1 MTLSPHDWHA
11 RFVQQ
16 ANWTHDL
23 RRHLYPRVRL
33 EQAQRIL
40 EVGCGTG
47 AILAELITETR
58 GNVFGLD
65 IDPGYLNLSI
75 TNAPLILPTC
85 GDAHLLPYA
94 PGAFDM
100 TLCHFLLLWVDHPSQ
115 VLLEMARVTRPG
127 GAVLA
132 LAEPDYGGRIDY
144 PPTLEEL
151 GEWQTE
157 GLRRQGADPLMG
169 RQLAGLFT
177 QVGFDEVE
185 TGVLGGQWQRP
196 PTKEAWESE
205 WAMLETDLQESPEM
219 IKKYRDID
227 AEAWARGERV
237 LFVPTFYAVGWKT

>member
-16 ANWTHDL
+16 ANWTRDL
-23 RRHLYPRVRL
+23 RRHLYPQVKLTQSR
-33 EQAQRIL
+33 RIL
-40 EVGCGTG
+40 EIGCGTG
-47 AILAELITETR
+47 AILAELITETK
-58 GNVFGLD
+58 GYVFGLD

-85 GDAHLLPYA
+85 GDAHMLPYTT
-94 PGAFDM
+94 GTFDL
-100 TLCHFLLLWVDHPSQ
+100 TLCHFLLLWVDHPYQ
-115 VLLEMARVTRPG
+115 VLMEMARVTCPG

-151 GEWQTE
+151 GQWQIE
-157 GLRRQGADPLMG
+157 GLRSQGADPLMG

-177 QVGFDEVE
+177 QVGLVDVE
-185 TGVLGGQWQRP
+185 TGVLGGQWQGP
-196 PTKEAWESE
+196 PSKEAWESE
-205 WAMLETDLQESPEM
+205 WTMLETDLQESTE
-219 IKKYRDID
+219 IIRKLRTTD